1 MTDAEL
7 LALLAE
13 LKQGTIPSAEAHA
26 RILRAMRD
34 APYEN
39 LDFAR
44 IDHHRAV
51 RQGVPEVVF
60 GQGKT
65 PSQIALIAEKIV
77 GRGHNLLVTRAT
89 REAFDAVK
97 KVLPDAVF
105 HENARAITRRPAEP
119 NASDATSA
127 ASTRDAVVPDASV
140 PRGAPGP
147 DAGPHAAGAGA
158 GSDARTVLV
167 VSAGTSDMPVAD
179 EAAVSAE
186 AMGLQVE
193 RLYDVGV
200 AGLHRLLG
208 ERGRLD
214 SAAVIIVVAGMEG
227 ALPSVV
233 GGLVRVPVIAV
244 PTSVGYGASFGGL
257 AALLGMLNSCA
268 AGVAVVNID
277 NGYGAAALAARILL
291 TR

>member
-1 MTDAEL
+1 MRAGLDKSTDMTDAEL

-26 RILRAMRD
+26 RILRALRD

-60 GQGKT
+60 GQGKS
-65 PSQIALIAEKIV
+65 PSQIAQIAERIV
-77 GRGHNLLVTRAT
+77 QRGHNLLVTRAT

-105 HENARAITRRPAEP
+105 HENARAITRRPAAQ
-119 NASDATSA
+119 NASAATSA
-127 ASTRDAVVPDASV
+127 ASPQDASL
-140 PRGAPGP
+140 P
-147 DAGPHAAGAGA
+147 AASSVGN
-158 GSDARTVLV
+158 DPKDPKTVLV

-208 ERGRLD
+208 ERGRMD

-291 TR
+291 NAR